1 METVR
6 AAGVLPVPTAAFSY
20 YGVLKRL
27 IDLTVATLALLVL
40 SPLLLLSALAVWVSS
55 PGPILF
61 AQTRVGQGEREFR
74 ILKFRTMYRDS
85 DDRIHRELNTRELQG
100 DRAPPGTNCGLF
112 RLDSD
117 PRVTRIGYWLRR
129 TAIDELPQLLN
140 VLRDDMSLVGPRPSL
155 PWEVEMYTPEQRRRH
170 DCKPGMTGLWQ
181 VSDRYSLSMPEMLAL
196 DLEYVRRKSLML
208 DMWILA
214 RTPRAVL
221 FGWSAR

>member
-1 METVR
+1 MGTVR
-6 AAGVLPVPTAAFSY
+6 VVGSLAVPSAASGHYDVV
-20 YGVLKRL
+20 KRL
-27 IDLTVATLALLVL
+27 FDLTVAALALLVL
-40 SPLLLLSALAVWVSS
+40 SPVLLVTALAVWLTS

-74 ILKFRTMYRDS
+74 ILKFRTMYRDA

-100 DRAPPGTNCGLF
+100 DRAPPGTNGCLF
-112 RLDSD
+112 RLESD
-117 PRVTRIGYWLRR
+117 PRVTWLGYWLRR
-129 TAIDELPQLLN
+129 TAVDELPQLLN
-140 VLRDDMSLVGPRPSL
+140 VLRGDMSLIGPRPSL

-208 DMWILA
+208 DLWIVA